1 MKKVKLDVGEIV
13 FVELPDGSNVQIDLK
28 KNYLWNYLFTQLQKK
43 KEIRNQPI
51 IHMKNSN
58 TFQVELRRGK
68 NKKEMK

>member
-13 FVELPDGSNVQIDLK
+13 FVELPDGGNVQIDLK
-28 KNYLWNYLFTQLQKK
+28 KELLMELSFYTATKE